1 MKNHEAGVAHLQI
14 TETDAASIEKPL
26 ELRAEGWYLISGGLG
41 GLGLEVGE
49 WLLEQGAGR
58 VILASRGISN
68 SSNGSNGKGK
78 GGNWEK
84 RVTTL
89 QQQYG
94 AERVEAIRM
103 DVGVW
108 SEVIESIA
116 KEKRGQEASGRRLK
130 LRGVIHSA
138 GEVSDAV
145 LLRQERE
152 RFEQVMRA
160 KVSGGWNLHYATIDE
175 ELDFFLL
182 FSSAAVVFGNPGQS
196 NHAAANSGLDGL
208 AHYRRS
214 RGLPALSIN
223 WSAWD
228 EIGAALKSDVGKRA
242 GQQGIMMIKPVQG
255 LHALSQLMRSNK
267 TQIVALPV
275 NWLRWQEGQKHA
287 QTPALLRSVITEALE
302 ATGNYSILDENLGT
316 EAIATD

>member
-1 MKNHEAGVAHLQI
+1 
-14 TETDAASIEKPL
+14 
-26 ELRAEGWYLISGGLG
+26 
-41 GLGLEVGE
+41 
-49 WLLEQGAGR
+49 
-58 VILASRGISN
+58 
-68 SSNGSNGKGK
+68 
-78 GGNWEK
+78 
-84 RVTTL
+84 
-89 QQQYG
+89 
-94 AERVEAIRM
+94 
-103 DVGVW
+103 
-108 SEVIESIA
+108 
-116 KEKRGQEASGRRLK
+116 
-130 LRGVIHSA
+130 
-138 GEVSDAV
+138 
-145 LLRQERE
+145 
-152 RFEQVMRA
+152 MRA

-316 EAIATD
+316 EAIAKEHAEESQDNSLQIYIRQLVAELLEVSEKELDDQTPLSEYGFDSLMTVDLRGRLIRDWNANFGVSDLFSNLTLGKLRQQIEYQIQAKKAAASAVNPTIDLLKNIDELSEDEIDILLNQRLTGQMTLS